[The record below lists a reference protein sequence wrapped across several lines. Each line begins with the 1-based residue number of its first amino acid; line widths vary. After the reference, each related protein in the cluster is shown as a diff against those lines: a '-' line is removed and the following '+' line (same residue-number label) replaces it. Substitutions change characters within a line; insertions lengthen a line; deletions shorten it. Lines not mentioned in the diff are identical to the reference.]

1 MQPIDIDQL
10 LVDAKDGDNSAI
22 GQLLERY
29 RPYLRLMAQRDLDQR
44 MQARLD
50 ASDVVQQTFLEAQRD
65 LVGFRG
71 EAEGE
76 LIAWLRRIL
85 KNNVA
90 EEVDRHLAAQ
100 KRSANREQGQAPPG
114 DGAAVPTVERL
125 PADQSSPSQRA
136 MRGEAAI
143 RLAWA
148 IDQLPE
154 TQREAIRLRH
164 LEGMALA
171 MISERME
178 KSEMAVAGLLKRG
191 LKGLREALT

>member
-1 MQPIDIDQL
+1 MEPIEIDKL
-10 LVDAKDGDNSAI
+10 LAAAKAGDNSAI
-22 GQLLERY
+22 GTLLERY
-29 RPYLRLMAQRDLDQR
+29 RPYLRLMAQRNLDYR
-44 MQARLD
+44 IQARLD

-76 LIAWLRRIL
+76 LIAWLARIL
-85 KNNVA
+85 KNNVS
-90 EEVDRHLAAQ
+90 EEIDRHMVAK
-100 KRSANREQGQAPPG
+100 KRSAHREQKQAPGGESSP
-114 DGAAVPTVERL
+114 VPMIERV
-125 PADQSSPSQRA
+125 PAEQSSPSQRA

-148 IDQLPE
+148 IDQLSE

-164 LEGMALA
+164 LEGMTLA
-171 MISERME
+171 MIADRME

-191 LKGLREALT
+191 LKGLRQTLG